1 MEAGFE
7 LGPRGLFVHL
17 KEIQG
22 TQGLVCV
29 NRSRNRREDRPVG
42 CAANRLETHEYCR
55 VGSLNLINARRPTSH
70 AFPDGYGG
78 SHQRLAPPPRM
89 WEKSGPGPLSWV
101 EVAIETPA
109 TTNAFLDDLKA
120 SLATWRKVPLLPIV
134 TTSERG
140 D

>member
-1 MEAGFE
+1 LNLVLGDYSYTLRKSRAPRGSCASTEAGIV
-7 LGPRGLFVHL
+7 GRTGRWAVR
-17 KEIQG
+17 Q
-22 TQGLVCV
+22 TD
-29 NRSRNRREDRPVG
+29 SRLMSTVE
-42 CAANRLETHEYCR
+42 